1 MPKRNM
7 SKHACKCDPHEIC
20 EECPEWIFTLADL
33 IMCMMGLFVVLW
45 VLKPDGNPGDP
56 MTKAQEER
64 QIEVIA
70 GIRDAFGYQPDPGST
85 DPIDLAV
92 MRQQISTG
100 RLAGP
105 QNKGVVKQKIDG
117 ATGSDPEVT
126 SVRTGPKAVVGG
138 RVLFEPGNSDLT
150 ADGERSLDQIA
161 ERIRGHRNVVMVKGH
176 AALDDVADPELD
188 KTALMNLSVRRAQ
201 AAADY
206 LVTKGVEPE
215 VLRVQGA
222 GPFEPVVRRAYTPAA
237 MANNRRVEVEA
248 TATRVEELQDS
259 RGTGGAPAP
268 R

>member
-1 MPKRNM
+1 M

-56 MTKAQEER
+56 LTAAQEQR

-70 GIRDAFGYQPDPGST
+70 GIRDAFGYTPEPGST

-105 QNKGVVKQKIDG
+105 KDKGVNERKIEG
-117 ATGSDPEVT
+117 AEGSDPEVT
-126 SVRTGPKAVVGG
+126 SVRTGARAVVGG
-138 RVLFEPGNSDLT
+138 RVLFEPGSSILS
-150 ADGERSLDQIA
+150 ADATRSLEQIA

-176 AALDDVADPELD
+176 AAPNDLPDGENDA
-188 KTALMNLSVRRAQ
+188 TALMNLSVLRAQ

-206 LVTKGVEPE
+206 LVKQGVAPE

-222 GPFEPVVRRAYTPAA
+222 GPYEPVVQRAYTAAA

-248 TATRVEELQDS
+248 TATRVEELQDPTP
-259 RGTGGAPAP
+259 RKGGH
-268 R
+268 